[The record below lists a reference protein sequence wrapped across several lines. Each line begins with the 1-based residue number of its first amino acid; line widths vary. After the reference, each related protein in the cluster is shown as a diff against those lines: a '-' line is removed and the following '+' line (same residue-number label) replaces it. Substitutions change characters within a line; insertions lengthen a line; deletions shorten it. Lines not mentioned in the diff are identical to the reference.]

1 MNASFD
7 SSLDAPGEPAKPDA
21 RAALSAASQPE
32 PMDMT
37 WLEAQLR
44 PICPSLELGK
54 MLPDPR
60 AALNLL
66 AATPDA
72 AGLDLMLGWCL
83 LELGRAEA
91 PMILQA
97 CRIQFAG
104 QPLPDFL
111 LGRCYETRGQLAQ
124 ALPHYFAAWQAALAD
139 IVCFRAMF
147 RAMLRVLK
155 ATPPGPGQTPAAQL
169 EITLLPLLA
178 ETGQHP
184 QLLEPLWQLCREQG
198 FELSPR
204 LVRQFLLGSPRNHQ
218 AALLRDLLGELIA
231 SQPDRLY
238 LQLNRACLLPTVSE
252 SEAEN
257 RHWCARCLT
266 ELQAIGRL
274 LQTGGAQAWEQ
285 LIADWEGLYLP
296 TFLFAYQGLENRPI
310 YELLGDLWQQLFTR
324 LLPLAKPTGA
334 PGPRLRIALLS
345 VYFYEHSISQAFLG
359 LIRYLHAQ
367 GAEVLVMVL
376 GQLQQDRVV
385 TELAG
390 ITSRVI
396 SLTGSLGEVA
406 MRIQAAAPDMLIFP
420 EIGIDFTTYQLAAMR
435 LAPIQMALAGHPET
449 SGLPTVDY
457 YVSNAGSETPAG
469 QSHYRE
475 KLLALKHSVN
485 FFERPSQPPP
495 ATRAELGMAP
505 EHLTARLYTCP
516 MQPFKLHP
524 ENDRLFR
531 GILEADPQGRLLL
544 FEYGADAVKHALRER
559 LRRNLGEVYERVLFL
574 PHQPLTG
581 FHQWLLVSDICL
593 DGRGFGG
600 GTTAYQALGLGV
612 PMLIWPGDYLKQRI
626 LLDVYTEMGVP
637 ELVAW
642 SEAEYIQK
650 AVEIATQPELRAALS
665 QRVYAGMDRV
675 YGQTLGARDLLDFC
689 YRVTG
694 KEPAIL

>member
-1 MNASFD
+1 M
-7 SSLDAPGEPAKPDA
+7 
-21 RAALSAASQPE
+21 SAASQPE
-32 PMDMT
+32 PMDRA

-44 PICPSLELGK
+44 PICPSLDLSK
-54 MLPDPR
+54 MLADPR

-66 AATPDA
+66 AAAPDA

-83 LELGRAEA
+83 LELGRPEA
-91 PMILQA
+91 PMLLQA
-97 CRIQFAG
+97 CRIQFPG

-111 LGRCYETRGQLAQ
+111 LGRLYETRGQLAQ
-124 ALPHYFAAWQAALAD
+124 ALPHYFTAWQAALAD

-155 ATPPGPGQTPAAQL
+155 ATPPSPGQTPAAQL
-169 EITLLPLLA
+169 ELTLLPLLA

-184 QLLEPLWQLCREQG
+184 QLLAPLWHLCREQG

-204 LVRQFLLGSPRNHQ
+204 LVRQFLLGSPRNQQ

-231 SQPDRLY
+231 SEPERLY
-238 LQLNRACLLPTVSE
+238 LQLNRACLMPTVSE
-252 SEAEN
+252 SEADN
-257 RHWCARCLT
+257 RRWCERCFA
-266 ELQAIGRL
+266 ELQAIVQQ
-274 LQTGGAQAWEQ
+274 LQAGGEAAWER
-285 LIADWEGLYLP
+285 LMADWEGLYLP

-310 YELLGDLWQQLFTR
+310 YELLGDFWQQLFRR
-324 LLPLAKPTGA
+324 LLPLAKPPGA

-367 GAEVLVMVL
+367 GAEVLALVL
-376 GQLQQDRVV
+376 GQLRQDRVV
-385 TELAG
+385 AELAG
-390 ITSRVI
+390 ITSRVV

-406 MRIQAAAPDMLIFP
+406 ARIQAAAPDILIFP

-457 YVSNAGSETPAG
+457 YVSNAGSETPQG

-475 KLLALKHSVN
+475 KLLALEHAVN
-485 FFERPSQPPP
+485 FFERPTQPPP
-495 ATRAELGMAP
+495 ATRAELGMPP
-505 EHLTARLYTCP
+505 EHAAARLYSCP

-531 GILEADPQGRLLL
+531 GILEADPDGRLLL
-544 FEYGADAVKHALRER
+544 FEYGADEVKHALRER
-559 LRRNLGEVYERVLFL
+559 LRRNLGEVYARVLFL
-574 PHQPLTG
+574 PHQPLTR

-600 GTTAYQALGLGV
+600 GTTAYQTLGLGV
-612 PMLIWPGDYLKQRI
+612 PMLIWPGEYLKQRI
-626 LLDVYTEMGVP
+626 LLDVYAEMGVP

-642 SEAEYIQK
+642 SEAEYIHK
-650 AVEIATQPELRAALS
+650 AVEIATLPELRASLS
-665 QRVYAGMDRV
+665 QRVYQGMDRV
-675 YGQTLGARDLLDFC
+675 YGQTRGARELLDFC

-694 KEPAIL
+694 KSPTVV